1 MKQTEIPLEVQQFVA
16 ASIPTIPHLEAL
28 MLLRATAP
36 AHWGPDSLAR
46 RLYISRQAAAQV
58 LADLSKD
65 GILGCAG
72 VGTAFF
78 YPARA
83 GAPTALVDRLSA
95 LYATRLVEI
104 TRLVHSSD
112 HRRRALRAPAC
123 ATRSTTPAH

>member
-1 MKQTEIPLEVQQFVA
+1 MKQTEIPLEVQQFVS

-36 AHWGPDSLAR
+36 ARWGADSLAR
-46 RLYISRQAAAQV
+46 RLYISRQAADKV

-65 GILGCAG
+65 GILGCIEVDA
-72 VGTAFF
+72 AFF

-83 GAPTALVDRLSA
+83 GAPTALVDQLGA

-104 TRLVHSSD
+104 TLLVHSRSD
-112 HRRRALRAPAC
+112 DRNRR
-123 ATRSTTPAH
+123 

>member
-36 AHWGPDSLAR
+36 AHWGADSLAR

-72 VGTAFF
+72 ADAAFF
-78 YPARA
+78 YPART

-104 TRLVHSSD
+104 TLLVHSSSG
-112 HRRRALRAPAC
+112 HRRLR
-123 ATRSTTPAH
+123 